1 MPSIIQI
8 AKQEST
14 MLRAQYK
21 CQEDDREYLV
31 RQLVFLRKENQRLQ
45 EKLLQTTTAAAAAAA
60 ATDRLESEG
69 NGACD
74 LKGGVELRDENL
86 GCSNPGSSQA
96 HGRQIPACAQAVG
109 GHCR

>member
-1 MPSIIQI
+1 
-8 AKQEST
+8 

-60 ATDRLESEG
+60 AERLGSDG
-69 NGACD
+69 NGACG
-74 LKGGVELRDENL
+74 LGGGGLRDANL
-86 GCSNPGSSQA
+86 AIASEDPAGS
-96 HGRQIPACAQAVG
+96 RQIPACAQTAG
-109 GHCR
+109 GHCH